1 MAKHNIHNPINGKFA
16 PKEPAASQ
24 PHMTGHRG
32 GKSDTDR
39 DMETNSQESQR
50 YTAGRWDSSEDYD
63 AAATDGVVKDKS
75 ADARREPVA
84 TSQPD
89 EPEAAPVIQ
98 GPVGPAMRKINQ
110 RNHDETPVVDQ
121 RGRDHSARA
130 RNLQTA
136 ADGHPVETFLVTG
149 R

>member
-1 MAKHNIHNPINGKFA
+1 MAKHDYRSPVTGKFA

-39 DMETNSQESQR
+39 DMEANSQESQR

-89 EPEAAPVIQ
+89 EPEYAPLMQ
-98 GPVGPAMRKINQ
+98 NPVGPAMRMLNP
-110 RNHDETPVVDQ
+110 RAHDDTPVVDQ
-121 RGRDHSARA
+121 RGRGHAARA
-130 RNLQTA
+130 WNHKA
-136 ADGHPVETFLVTG
+136 AAEGGPVETFLVTG